1 MAECKLDL
9 AHDVERIEVAVS
21 EPAEIRIDLSGT
33 LSVATAQCV
42 LDALTER
49 GLLPAG
55 AVRVAPLAHGVRLA
69 TERAFVDGP
78 AASSDLTRSFDALA
92 SRSKNVLVSDLA
104 PGGKYE
110 LWSDGAGAITL
121 RTALHSAEQ
130 ALAAAEWTE
139 RALASEPTAEL
150 RDIEAKAEGAALTL
164 FLPNPSERR
173 ALLLRQHVIEA
184 FRIPSGSMLPTLLP
198 GDHLFVV
205 KGPSAPA
212 PQRGDIVV
220 FRSPREPSMDYVK
233 RVIGVAGDHI
243 ELDGYRVRVNG
254 QELLATLDEANYVP
268 PLADAPRGELWREK
282 LGDHEYLTLRD
293 PTHPWGEALDV
304 TLGPDSVFLL
314 GDNRDNS
321 MDSRHFGAVA
331 CSSIKGRLA
340 LIWASFGQSGP
351 DWERFGLVP
360 R

>member
-1 MAECKLDL
+1 MEGVFQRMALVALMGCVACAAAPPAPQPVVPSKAPSAPVPSPAVTSSFAARAPEHTRLLLAMDLNAMIDNSKLRAMTLLMPDCKLDL

-55 AVRVAPLAHGVRLA
+55 DVRVAPLAHGVRLA
-69 TERAFVDGP
+69 TERALVDGP

-92 SRSKNVLVSDLA
+92 MRSKNVLVSDLA

-130 ALAAAEWTE
+130 ALAAAEWTQ

-150 RDIEAKAEGAALTL
+150 RDIDAKAEGAALTL

-184 FRIPSGSMLPTLLP
+184 FRVPSGSMLPTLLP

-205 KGPSAPA
+205 KGPSASA

-233 RVIGVAGDHI
+233 RVIG
-243 ELDGYRVRVNG
+243 
-254 QELLATLDEANYVP
+254 
-268 PLADAPRGELWREK
+268 
-282 LGDHEYLTLRD
+282 
-293 PTHPWGEALDV
+293 
-304 TLGPDSVFLL
+304 
-314 GDNRDNS
+314 
-321 MDSRHFGAVA
+321 
-331 CSSIKGRLA
+331 
-340 LIWASFGQSGP
+340 
-351 DWERFGLVP
+351 
-360 R
+360 